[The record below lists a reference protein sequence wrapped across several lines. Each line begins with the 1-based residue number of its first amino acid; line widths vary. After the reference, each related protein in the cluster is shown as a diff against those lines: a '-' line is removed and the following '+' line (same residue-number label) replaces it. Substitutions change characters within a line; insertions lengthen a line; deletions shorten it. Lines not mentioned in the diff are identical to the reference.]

1 MPECWPQSWDAASDR
16 RQAIGDER
24 HKAPASR
31 AVLRE
36 LRGGNTQGRAA
47 HLQLSERG
55 VSHWALVQKRLC
67 GNSHSKTVKFE
78 LGEGELGS
86 KTSGMGNTHPAKTVK
101 ESNLVSRSFASSEAL
116 PSKTCRRRV

>member
-55 VSHWALVQKRLC
+55 VSHWALAQKTPVR
-67 GNSHSKTVKFE
+67 KFTLE
-78 LGEGELGS
+78 NCEIRTWG
-86 KTSGMGNTHPAKTVK
+86 
-101 ESNLVSRSFASSEAL
+101 
-116 PSKTCRRRV
+116 RRAWLKDIGDG